1 MKNTRPC
8 VHLFRRLLIA
18 VFATTLTV
26 SIFAGPLEE
35 LHEANESE
43 ARLDLDLVY
52 QVFNDAILTH
62 RMLDPA
68 LDELRDIG
76 ENTDLSARTRAKS
89 YLSMAHLYWRYGHFD
104 SAIEV
109 ADKAIELE
117 ETTDGTLLK
126 ARLLDAQGQRGDAVE
141 WYQKTLEL
149 TELPEEQ
156 KFIRIRLAMID
167 VQPTNVEALI
177 SLATEEDQE
186 FKNRAALTLA
196 VLGHPTDAVDLYQP
210 NPESKYYF
218 RQLLR
223 ITEWAILCE
232 DYELAQENAW
242 RAYETAETRFDALY
256 ALTLVDEA
264 YRKAD
269 SLEELLVALNEKQD
283 KDRDLTDLNIDLLS
297 DSERYDEAI
306 ALFQSMNANP
316 EDLSTRYRLLQ
327 IYDVARR
334 TDEMVSEY
342 RRLIRE
348 EPDTVLWYS
357 GLASHFVSV
366 AQPEESLKVWHLL
379 EENNSDNID
388 VLTHGGRYMSQMGF
402 EEEAMAIVERHGET
416 HGPTT
421 TGQIFLFEAHLA
433 NGRYDEATAELEE
446 LTEALPENSGDLRTV
461 ADAYERL
468 QRFDLALDVFV
479 KVRESEEGELGY
491 DDRMRLAWLE
501 SVAGNR
507 EEAMRLWQDIWVRE
521 DTPARR
527 KFAEAQFLLLAAELN
542 KLATIAIDI
551 ERKLYNQEADKNEIN
566 LLVRIYTQVGDAFSA
581 GEVIEEFAKYT
592 DMSEIERLRQV
603 GLVYLQL
610 NEYDKYDKV
619 LRELVEIDEE
629 NRMEHI
635 QNIVL
640 NAVAYTVN
648 EESEDR
654 LEDIFHW
661 LEELRKY
668 DHDAVAGEFEASVL
682 SMSGFTEEAIESYR
696 LALVQQPEN
705 SDNMLLMGELLKES
719 DRQNEA
725 VAIFQYIAEHAKN
738 DNEFVVAID
747 GILNMIGQ
755 QGWGQRLGYNR
766 QAVFKWAHRIILER
780 ITQREDKFY
789 LYSLL
794 SEIATEFL
802 DTESEFVAIENSISQ
817 AGIRRLSVLRELVT
831 MSTPGQG
838 YFYYGRSVNDPDR
851 QITYGR
857 RLIGLRQQLPPEVYI
872 SIAKTLLSQDDQLGA
887 EKALDL
893 IQDITGDL
901 DVNQT
906 KADLFQE
913 AGFYKKALAFYSHAL
928 ALNQNNLLLL
938 IKTAALRE
946 GNGQDEVA
954 ADLYMKGM
962 LNVLRSQPAQL
973 YAGVPVSGSSMGWGG
988 PQNTSVNRDYNTYYE
1003 PLIQGLIATWP
1014 SDPVKSEQQFE
1025 ALHEFF
1031 VDELEYIQTL
1041 PEREE
1046 GMQITSFSRLDYFC
1060 RFVRR
1065 LCSVLEHVEFA
1076 HAMDLELASVF
1087 LKETSEESD
1096 ADSDEGEGEVD
1107 ATVSSAISMI
1117 QSMGATMGVAIPIPG
1132 NITSLIAAELG
1143 VEVSG
1148 SEGFVDYLRGEYEAN
1163 GLYMSDELE
1172 ELLGDDSEEIATDSD
1187 EDTDLLSEE
1196 LDKAIDAKDVERTAR
1211 LLNVV
1216 EPSKPVAQI
1225 FYEFLDE
1232 PEMDES
1238 IPSPFNRG
1246 MFSMANPRDVLGYA
1260 RSILGE
1266 REYVRMVPVI
1276 TGKLQGEPAQL
1287 LGMIMSNPELVAQL
1301 EEVVGPFFR
1310 DFDEIK
1316 VILEDPDNMAMRQD
1330 LHYSMSGLWRYIQSR
1345 DNPNDSV
1352 EFYQYVVDSIPAD
1365 PPPYQSH
1372 VYPMSEVHKELVKLD
1387 LNGSQ
1392 RRSLQAAALDLVK
1405 SIDFQDEYVLNA
1417 VWQLVAIFDAHPD
1430 NLDVLVKVY
1439 EAVNERLPQDWKLGE
1454 ILTAY
1459 YEGSKQ
1465 EAFQSLL
1472 DLDLGGNL
1480 VWEVRNVI
1488 GNLFQEEILALIQ
1501 QVIDGECLSEE
1512 LTAKLDEIAHYGFNS
1527 LGNDRQAYEALARD
1541 YARGLMRCFPEDT
1554 SHEIELLMSAIY
1566 DDDAEEVRS
1575 LFSSVYSRDKSN
1587 ESIRT
1592 AFFFWNKQREFYVD
1606 ALNIATDGGP
1616 DLRNQEILEDII
1628 ARNAEN
1634 VRSGGTEN
1642 YILQQMIPIELRPT
1656 DEFAPPPIVEQL
1668 PKNVARA
1675 ATKIG
1680 ELSETATHADAAE
1693 AVRLFWRNINLRNL
1707 DNSSPFGM
1715 GGSNTLMF
1723 LDWPVD
1729 FEESGHI
1736 NFYGYGYYGQGP
1748 VAVNWSSYIG
1758 LSDVQ
1763 YGPRTDY
1770 ERLLDRTIK
1779 TFPLGRELELL
1790 LRSQNN
1796 PYDPYQYRYFY
1807 GSQTDEKSRWYEVIR
1822 AAYGHHPEDLQQ
1834 RLQELTDKI
1843 LTGLANEHEFMM
1855 WMHLSNESQTQ
1866 PSTEVITKF
1875 EEWAGGIDT
1884 PTQPQLVNIARFFA
1898 GLEEWGHAIEVY
1910 KLLVVN
1916 RADFN
1921 EFQGGRY
1928 YGPSSNQP
1936 LSLALIFED
1945 VIEWLPSDE
1954 SKKFIRDVL
1963 PVVQRFDDMEI
1974 GQFMSDLFNI
1984 EVLAKVFPPEEIFEL
1999 ASEIRASTTLPS
2011 NHNTPLKPFEALPL
2025 IAGIEILIDAS
2036 EYNDALGRIQQLI
2049 SKESIASSSDSGDIS
2064 MVRFSP
2070 FGSLNDFYYLDNL
2083 VREFSS
2089 SLGISVPRLQNN
2101 SNDGFNSSAQ
2111 LLFAMHDR
2119 LFDFENETWM
2129 DRLTDGLA
2137 QLLDDESVEQTTVI
2151 ELLAVLYNEFYKLE
2165 KFERSSALA
2174 ARLSQWLTDNLET
2187 LSETNVAPFAY
2198 LAIQAEF
2205 SLTPTLFSKML
2216 RIGYFSTEQRITLIQ
2231 KLRETNSPEEIFLAI
2246 QEIPVDTSGLSM
2258 LKELREVGALAN
2270 KEEFVSDLDA
2280 RIEVLQTA
2288 LATLEIRV
2296 L

>member
-1 MKNTRPC
+1 MKNTLPH
-8 VHLFRRLLIA
+8 VHLFHRLLIT
-18 VFATTLTV
+18 VIATTLTV
-26 SIFAGPLEE
+26 SSFAGPLEE
-35 LHEANESE
+35 LLEANKSE
-43 ARLDLDLVY
+43 ERLDLDLVY

-62 RMLDPA
+62 RSLDPV
-68 LDELRDIG
+68 LDELSDVG
-76 ENTDLSARTRAKS
+76 ENADLSEHARVKS

-104 SAIEV
+104 NAIEV
-109 ADKAIELE
+109 ADKAIELN

-149 TELPEEQ
+149 TQLPDEQ

-177 SLATEEDQE
+177 NLAADEDQE

-210 NPESKYYF
+210 NPASKYYF

-232 DYELAQENAW
+232 NFELAQQNAW
-242 RAYETAETRFDALY
+242 LAYETAETRFDALY

-264 YRKAD
+264 YRKSE
-269 SLEELLVALNEKQD
+269 SLEELLVALNERQD
-283 KDRDLTDLNIDLLS
+283 KDRDLTDLHIDLLS

-334 TDEMVSEY
+334 TDEMVAEY

-366 AQPEESLKVWHLL
+366 AQPEESLNVWYLL
-379 EENNSDNID
+379 EENNPDNID
-388 VLTHGGRYMSQMGF
+388 ILTHGGRYMSQMGF
-402 EEEAMAIVERHGET
+402 EEEAMAIVERHREK
-416 HGPTT
+416 HGPVT

-446 LTEALPENSGDLRTV
+446 LSEALPENSGDLRTV

-468 QRFDLALDVFV
+468 QRFDLALEVFV

-507 EEAMRLWQDIWVRE
+507 EEAMRLWQDIWLRE

-527 KFAEAQFLLLAAELN
+527 QFAEAQFLLLAAELN
-542 KLATIAIDI
+542 QLATIAIEI

-566 LLVRIYTQVGDAFSA
+566 LLVRIYTQVSDAFSA
-581 GEVIEEFAKYT
+581 SEVIEEFAKYT
-592 DMSEIERLRQV
+592 DMPETERLRQV

-610 NEYDKYDKV
+610 NEYDKYDKI

-640 NAVAYTVN
+640 NAVAFTVN

-654 LEDIFHW
+654 LEDIFYW

-668 DHDAVAGEFEASVL
+668 DHDAVTGEFEASVL

-719 DRQNEA
+719 DRQTEA
-725 VAIFQYIAEHAKN
+725 VAIFQYIAEHAKD

-755 QGWGQRLGYNR
+755 QRFGQRLAFNR
-766 QAVFKWAHRIILER
+766 QAAFKWAHRIILER
-780 ITQREDKFY
+780 ITQKEDKFY
-789 LYSLL
+789 LYTLL
-794 SEIATEFL
+794 AEIATEFL
-802 DTESEFVAIENSISQ
+802 DTESEFVAVENSISQ

-838 YFYYGRSVNDPDR
+838 YFFYGRSVNDPDR

-1014 SDPVKSEQQFE
+1014 EDPVKSAQQFE
-1025 ALHEFF
+1025 TLHEFF

-1046 GMQITSFSRLDYFC
+1046 GLQITSFSRLDYFC

-1065 LCSVLEHVEFA
+1065 LCSVLERVEFA

-1096 ADSDEGEGEVD
+1096 TDSSEDEVD
-1107 ATVSSAISMI
+1107 PAVASAMSMI
-1117 QSMGATMGVAIPIPG
+1117 RSMGVAMPV
-1132 NITSLIAAELG
+1132 NISAMIAAEMG
-1143 VEVSG
+1143 VETNGVAS
-1148 SEGFVDYLRGEYEAN
+1148 FADYLRGEYEAN
-1163 GLYMSDELE
+1163 GLYLSDELL
-1172 ELLGDDSEEIATDSD
+1172 ELLDDTSEEIVAESD
-1187 EDTDLLSEE
+1187 EEGDLLSQE
-1196 LDKAIDAKDVERTAR
+1196 LQKAIDAKDVERTAR
-1211 LLNVV
+1211 LLNIV
-1216 EPSKPVAQI
+1216 ESSKPVAQI
-1225 FYEFLDE
+1225 FYEFLDQ
-1232 PEMDES
+1232 PELDES
-1238 IPSPFNRG
+1238 VPNPFGRG
-1246 MFSMANPRDVLGYA
+1246 MFAMVNPRDVLGYA

-1276 TGKLQGEPAQL
+1276 TGKLQAEPSQL
-1287 LGMIMSNPELVAQL
+1287 LGTIMSDPELIAEL

-1310 DFDEIK
+1310 NFDEIK
-1316 VILEDPDNMAMRQD
+1316 VILEEPDNTDARRSLQ
-1330 LHYSMSGLWRYIQSR
+1330 YGSMGLWYYIQAR
-1345 DNPNDSV
+1345 DNTNESI
-1352 EFYQYVVDSIPAD
+1352 EFYEYVVESIPPD
-1365 PPPYQSH
+1365 PPPYQPH
-1372 VYPMSEVHKELVKLD
+1372 VRTLSEIYRELVKLD
-1387 LNGSQ
+1387 LTGSQ
-1392 RRSLQAAALDLVK
+1392 RKRLQTATLELVK
-1405 SIDFQDEYVLNA
+1405 TIDFQQEYVA
-1417 VWQLVAIFDAHPD
+1417 RSIWELVAIFDAHPD
-1430 NLDVLVKVY
+1430 NLNVLLTVY
-1439 EAVNERLPQDWKLGE
+1439 EAVDQRQSEDWKLEE
-1454 ILTAY
+1454 ILPAY

-1465 EAFQSLL
+1465 EAFLTLL
-1472 DLDLGGNL
+1472 DMNPSEQIVWAIPNILGS
-1480 VWEVRNVI
+1480 
-1488 GNLFQEEILALIQ
+1488 LFQDEIIATVQQMVEGECISEEQVAKLQEVIPYRLSRFNNDSQARQKLQTDFTRGLIQ
-1501 QVIDGECLSEE
+1501 
-1512 LTAKLDEIAHYGFNS
+1512 
-1527 LGNDRQAYEALARD
+1527 
-1541 YARGLMRCFPEDT
+1541 CFPEET
-1554 SHEIELLMSAIY
+1554 MYRTELL
-1566 DDDAEEVRS
+1566 RS
-1575 LFSSVYSRDKSN
+1575 TLNSNDVQSTRELFSEVYELDKEN
-1587 ESIRT
+1587 ESIR
-1592 AFFFWNKQREFYVD
+1592 AAYFFWNKLREFYDD
-1606 ALNIATDGGP
+1606 ALKVATDGGP
-1616 DLRNQEILEDII
+1616 DLRNREILEDIV
-1628 ARNAEN
+1628 ARNSEN
-1634 VRSGGTEN
+1634 IRNGGADA
-1642 YILQQMIPIELRPT
+1642 YLLMRLIPSELRQT
-1656 DEFAPPPIVEQL
+1656 DEFSAPPIIDRY

-1675 ATKIG
+1675 ATKIL
-1680 ELSETATHADAAE
+1680 ELDQTATATEAAE
-1693 AVRLFWRNINLRNL
+1693 AVRLFWRNINLQSL
-1707 DNSSPFGM
+1707 DTSSPYSM
-1715 GGSNTLMF
+1715 GGSTTLMF

-1729 FEESGHI
+1729 FEESGHVS
-1736 NFYGYGYYGQGP
+1736 FYGSGFYSPGN
-1748 VAVNWSSYIG
+1748 VAVNWSTYASSSNI
-1758 LSDVQ
+1758 Q
-1763 YGPRTDY
+1763 YGRQTDY

-1779 TFPLGRELELL
+1779 TYPLGRELELL

-1822 AAYGHHPEDLQQ
+1822 NAYGHHPDDLKQ

-1843 LTGLANEHEFMM
+1843 LTGRANEHEFMM
-1855 WMHLSNESQTQ
+1855 WMHLLNESQTQ
-1866 PSTEVITKF
+1866 PSVEVITEF
-1875 EEWAGGIDT
+1875 EEWAGAIDV
-1884 PTQPQLVNIARFFA
+1884 PTQPQLINIARFFA
-1898 GLEEWGHAIEVY
+1898 GLGEWEQAIEVY

-1921 EFQGGRY
+1921 EFQDNRY

-1936 LSLALIFED
+1936 LSIALILDD
-1945 VIEWLPSDE
+1945 VIKALPLDE
-1954 SKKFIRDVL
+1954 SRKFIRNVL
-1963 PVVQRFDDMEI
+1963 PVIQRFDDEDI
-1974 GQFMSDLFNI
+1974 GRFISDLFNL
-1984 EVLAKVFPPEEIFEL
+1984 EVLAKVFQPEEIFEL
-1999 ASEIRASTTLPS
+1999 AREIRATTTLP
-2011 NHNTPLKPFEALPL
+2011 NDHNTPLKPFEALPL
-2025 IAGIEILIDAS
+2025 IAGIQIQIDAS
-2036 EYNDALGRIQQLI
+2036 EYNVALNQIRQLT
-2049 SKESIASSSDSGDIS
+2049 SKENVASSSDSGDRNID
-2064 MVRFSP
+2064 RFSP
-2070 FGSLNDFYYLDNL
+2070 FGYVNDFYYVDNMI
-2083 VREFSS
+2083 REFSN
-2089 SLGISVPRLQNN
+2089 SLGISVPQLQNMA
-2101 SNDGFNSSAQ
+2101 SDGFTSSAQ
-2111 LLFAMHDR
+2111 LLFALRDK
-2119 LFDFENETWM
+2119 LFDFENGTWM
-2129 DRLTDGLA
+2129 DRLSNGLL
-2137 QLLDDESVEQTTVI
+2137 QLLEDDSVEQTTVV
-2151 ELLAVLYNEFYKLE
+2151 ELLAVMYNEYYKLE
-2165 KFERSSALA
+2165 KYESSNALA
-2174 ARLSQWLTDNLET
+2174 TSLSQWLIDNLES
-2187 LSETNVAPFAY
+2187 LSETDLVPFAY
-2198 LAIQAEF
+2198 LASQAEF
-2205 SLTPTLFSKML
+2205 SLTPSLFSRML
-2216 RIGYFSTEQRITLIQ
+2216 RFGYFSTEQRITLIQ
-2231 KLRETNSPEEIFLAI
+2231 KLRETSNPEDVFLAV
-2246 QEIPVDTSGLSM
+2246 QEISIETSGLSM
-2258 LKELREVGALAN
+2258 LKELREVGASVN
-2270 KEEFVSDLDA
+2270 QEEFVANLDA
-2280 RIEVLQTA
+2280 RIEVLESA
-2288 LATLEIRV
+2288 LSTLEIRV

>member
-1 MKNTRPC
+1 MKNTFPRTQ
-8 VHLFRRLLIA
+8 LFCRLLTL
-18 VFATTLTV
+18 VLTTTLTLSV
-26 SIFAGPLEE
+26 FAAPLED
-35 LHEANESE
+35 LHEANTSDE
-43 ARLDLDLVY
+43 RLDLDLVY
-52 QVFNDAILTH
+52 QVFNDVILTV
-62 RMLDPA
+62 RVLDPA
-68 LDELRDIG
+68 LDELRDVA
-76 ENTDLSARTRAKS
+76 ENTEVSESTRAKS

-109 ADKAIELE
+109 ADKAIELV

-126 ARLLDAQGQRGDAVE
+126 ARLLDAQGLRGDAIE

-149 TELPEEQ
+149 TQLPEEQ

-167 VQPTNVEALI
+167 VQPTNVDALI
-177 SLATEEDQE
+177 SLAAAEDQE

-232 DYELAQENAW
+232 DYALAQDNAW
-242 RAYETAETRFDALY
+242 LAYETAETRFDALY

-264 YRKAD
+264 YRKAEN
-269 SLEELLVALNEKQD
+269 LEELLVALNERQD
-283 KDRDLTDLNIDLLS
+283 KDRDLTDLHIDLLS

-316 EDLSTRYRLLQ
+316 EDLTTRYRLLQ

-334 TDEMVSEY
+334 TDEMVAEY

-366 AQPEESLKVWHLL
+366 AQPEESLSVWHLL
-379 EENNSDNID
+379 EENNPDNID
-388 VLTHGGRYMSQMGF
+388 ILTHGGRYMTQMGF
-402 EEEAMAIVERHGET
+402 EEQAMAIVERHREK

-421 TGQIFLFEAHLA
+421 TGQIFLFEAHLG

-479 KVRESEEGELGY
+479 KVRESEDGELGY

-507 EEAMRLWQDIWVRE
+507 EEAMRLWQDIWVQE

-527 KFAEAQFLLLAAELN
+527 QFAEAQFLLIAAELN
-542 KLATIAIDI
+542 QLATIAIDI

-581 GEVIEEFAKYT
+581 SEVIEEFAKYT
-592 DMSEIERLRQV
+592 DMSEVDRLRQI

-610 NEYDKYDKV
+610 NEYDKYDKT

-629 NRMEHI
+629 SRMEHI

-719 DRQNEA
+719 DRQAEA
-725 VAIFQYIAEHAKN
+725 VAIFQYIAEHAKD

-755 QGWGQRLGYNR
+755 QRFGQRLAFNR
-766 QAVFKWAHRIILER
+766 QAAFKWAHRIILER
-780 ITQREDKFY
+780 ITQKEDKYY
-789 LYSLL
+789 LYTLL
-794 SEIATEFL
+794 AEIATEFL
-802 DTESEFVAIENSISQ
+802 DTESEFVAVENSISQ

-831 MSTPGQG
+831 MSTPNQG
-838 YFYYGRSVNDPDR
+838 YFYNGRSVNDPDR

-872 SIAKTLLSQDDQLGA
+872 SIAKTLLGQDDQLGA

-938 IKTAALRE
+938 VKTAALRE

-1014 SDPVKSEQQFE
+1014 VDPVKSEEQFE
-1025 ALHEFF
+1025 SLHEFF

-1065 LCSVLEHVEFA
+1065 LCSVLERVEFA

-1087 LKETSEESD
+1087 LKETSDEPSAE
-1096 ADSDEGEGEVD
+1096 EGEEETD
-1107 ATVSSAISMI
+1107 AAVSSATSVIR
-1117 QSMGATMGVAIPIPG
+1117 SMGATMGVVIPL
-1132 NITSLIAAELG
+1132 NITSMIAAELG
-1143 VEVSG
+1143 GEADGGAS
-1148 SEGFVDYLRGEYEAN
+1148 FIDYLRGEYKAN
-1163 GLYMSDELE
+1163 GLYLSEELK
-1172 ELLGDDSEEIATDSD
+1172 ELLGDTSEEIAAESQ
-1187 EDTDLLSEE
+1187 EDTDLLSDE
-1196 LDKAIDAKDVERTAR
+1196 LDKAIDVKDVERTAR
-1211 LLNVV
+1211 LLNIV
-1216 EPSKPVAQI
+1216 EPSQPVAQI
-1225 FYEFLDE
+1225 FYKFLDE
-1232 PEMDES
+1232 PEVDES
-1238 IPSPFNRG
+1238 LPGTVNRK
-1246 MFSMANPRDVLGYA
+1246 MFSMVNPRDVLGYA
-1260 RSILGE
+1260 RAILGE
-1266 REYVRMVPVI
+1266 SEYVRMVPVI
-1276 TGKLQGEPAQL
+1276 TGKLQGEPSEL
-1287 LGMIMSNPELVAQL
+1287 IGLIMSDPELVAQL

-1316 VILEDPDNMAMRQD
+1316 AIFEEPDNAGMRQS
-1330 LHYSMSGLWRYIQSR
+1330 LQYGNQGLWQYIQAR
-1345 DNPNDSV
+1345 ENPDESV
-1352 EFYQYVVDSIPAD
+1352 DFYQYVVESIPPD
-1365 PPPYQSH
+1365 PPPYQPH
-1372 VYPMSEVHKELVKLD
+1372 VRTLSQFYRQLVKLD

-1392 RRSLQAAALDLVK
+1392 RKRLQAATLDLVK
-1405 SIDFQDEYVLNA
+1405 TIDFQDEYVEQL
-1417 VWQLVAIFDAHPD
+1417 VWELVAIFDAHPN
-1430 NLDVLVKVY
+1430 NLDLLLTVNK
-1439 EAVNERLPQDWKLGE
+1439 AVDERRSEDWKLDE
-1454 ILTAY
+1454 ILPEY

-1465 EAFQSLL
+1465 EAFLALL
-1472 DLDLGGNL
+1472 ELNPSERISWAIPRILGA
-1480 VWEVRNVI
+1480 
-1488 GNLFQEEILALIQ
+1488 LFQDEILATVQ
-1501 QVIDGECLSEE
+1501 QMADGECITEE
-1512 LTAKLDEIAHYGFNS
+1512 QVAKLQNVIPYGLNRFN
-1527 LGNDRQAYEALARD
+1527 NDPQARTKLRTD
-1541 YARGLMRCFPEDT
+1541 FTRGLMQCFPDES
-1554 SHEIELLMSAIY
+1554 SHRIELLSSTLNSN
-1566 DDDAEEVRS
+1566 DVLRTQELFNEVYE
-1575 LFSSVYSRDKSN
+1575 LDKTN

-1592 AFFFWNKQREFYVD
+1592 AYFFWNKQREFYDD
-1606 ALNIATDGGP
+1606 ALQVATDGGP
-1616 DLRNQEILEDII
+1616 DLRNREIMEDII

-1634 VRSGGTEN
+1634 VRIGGAEAYLLN
-1642 YILQQMIPIELRPT
+1642 RLIPSELRPT
-1656 DEFAPPPIVEQL
+1656 NEFSAPPIVDRY

-1675 ATKIG
+1675 ANKIV
-1680 ELSETATHADAAE
+1680 ELEETATATEAAE
-1693 AVRLFWRNINLRNL
+1693 AIRLFWRNINLQSL
-1707 DNSSPFGM
+1707 DTSSPYSI

-1729 FEESGHI
+1729 FEESG
-1736 NFYGYGYYGQGP
+1736 NVSFYGSSYYGP
-1748 VAVNWSSYIG
+1748 SRVATNWSTYLSY
-1758 LSDVQ
+1758 SNYPYQ
-1763 YGPRTDY
+1763 SRNDY
-1770 ERLLDRTIK
+1770 ERLLDHTIK

-1807 GSQTDEKSRWYEVIR
+1807 GNQTDEKSRWYEVIR
-1822 AAYGHHPEDLQQ
+1822 AAYGHHPDDLKQ

-1843 LTGLANEHEFMM
+1843 LASRANEHEFMM

-1866 PSTEVITKF
+1866 PPVEVIAKF
-1875 EEWAGGIDT
+1875 EEWVSGIDT
-1884 PTQPQLVNIARFFA
+1884 PTQPQLINVARFFA
-1898 GLEEWGHAIEVY
+1898 GLGEWEHAIDVY

-1921 EFQGGRY
+1921 EFRGGRY

-1936 LSLALIFED
+1936 LSLALIFDD
-1945 VIEWLPSDE
+1945 VIKWIPLNE
-1954 SKKFIRDVL
+1954 SRKFIRDVL
-1963 PVVQRFDDMEI
+1963 PVAQRFDDMEI
-1974 GQFMSDLFNI
+1974 GQFMSDFFNM
-1984 EVLAKVFPPEEIFEL
+1984 EVLAKVFQPEEIFEL
-1999 ASEIRASTTLPS
+1999 ASEVRASTTVPNIHTS
-2011 NHNTPLKPFEALPL
+2011 PLKPFEALPL
-2025 IAGIEILIDAS
+2025 IAGIEVQIDTS
-2036 EYNDALGRIQQLI
+2036 EYNEALDQVQQLI
-2049 SKESIASSSDSGDIS
+2049 SKDNIASSSDSGDVS
-2064 MVRFSP
+2064 MDRFSP
-2070 FGSLNDFYYLDNL
+2070 FGNVNDFYYLENM
-2083 VREFSS
+2083 VREFTN
-2089 SLGISVPRLQNN
+2089 SLGISIPQLQNA
-2101 SNDGFNSSAQ
+2101 SSDGFISSAQ
-2111 LLFAMHDR
+2111 ILFALRDR
-2119 LFDFENETWM
+2119 LFDFDNGTWM
-2129 DRLTDGLA
+2129 DRLTDGLI
-2137 QLLDDESVEQTTVI
+2137 QLIEDDTVEQTIVV
-2151 ELLAVLYNEFYKLE
+2151 ELLAVLYNEYYKLE
-2165 KFERSSALA
+2165 KFESSSALA
-2174 ARLSQWLTDNLET
+2174 NTLSRWLTNNLDSLAET
-2187 LSETNVAPFAY
+2187 DLVPFAY
-2198 LAIQAEF
+2198 LAQQAEF
-2205 SLTPTLFSKML
+2205 SLTPMLFTKML
-2216 RIGYFSTEQRITLIQ
+2216 QFGYFSTEQRITLIQ
-2231 KLRETNSPEEIFLAI
+2231 KLRETGDPEDVFLVV
-2246 QEIPVDTSGLSM
+2246 QEIPVETSGLSM
-2258 LKELREVGALAN
+2258 LKELREVGLLAN
-2270 KEEFVSDLDA
+2270 ETEFVANLDA
-2280 RIEVLQTA
+2280 RIKVLETA
-2288 LATLEIRV
+2288 LASLEIRV

>member
-1 MKNTRPC
+1 MKYTRPRIQ
-8 VHLFRRLLIA
+8 LFRRLLTL
-18 VFATTLTV
+18 VLTTTLTV
-26 SIFAGPLEE
+26 SIFAAPLED
-35 LHEANESE
+35 LHEANTSDE
-43 ARLDLDLVY
+43 RLDLDLVY
-52 QVFNDAILTH
+52 QVFNDVILTD
-62 RMLDPA
+62 RVLDPA
-68 LDELRDIG
+68 LDELRDIA
-76 ENTDLSARTRAKS
+76 ENTEVNDSTRAKS

-109 ADKAIELE
+109 ADKAIELI

-126 ARLLDAQGQRGDAVE
+126 ARLLDAQGLRGDAIE

-149 TELPEEQ
+149 TQLPEEQ

-167 VQPTNVEALI
+167 VQPTNVDALI
-177 SLATEEDQE
+177 SLAAEEDQE

-232 DYELAQENAW
+232 DYALAQDNAW
-242 RAYETAETRFDALY
+242 LAYETAETRFDALY

-264 YRKAD
+264 YRKAEN
-269 SLEELLVALNEKQD
+269 LEELLVALNERQD
-283 KDRDLTDLNIDLLS
+283 KDRDLTDLHIDLLS

-316 EDLSTRYRLLQ
+316 EDLTTRYRLLQ

-334 TDEMVSEY
+334 TDEMVAEY

-348 EPDTVLWYS
+348 EPNTVLWYS

-366 AQPEESLKVWHLL
+366 AQPEESLNVWHLL
-379 EENNSDNID
+379 EENNPDNID
-388 VLTHGGRYMSQMGF
+388 ILTHGGRYMTQMGF
-402 EEEAMAIVERHGET
+402 EEQAMAIVERHREK

-421 TGQIFLFEAHLA
+421 TGQIFLFEAHLG

-479 KVRESEEGELGY
+479 KVRESEDGELGY

-507 EEAMRLWQDIWVRE
+507 EEAMRLWQDIWVQE

-527 KFAEAQFLLLAAELN
+527 QFAEAQFLLIAAELN
-542 KLATIAIDI
+542 QLATIAIDI

-581 GEVIEEFAKYT
+581 SEVIEEFAKYT
-592 DMSEIERLRQV
+592 DMSEVDRLRQI

-610 NEYDKYDKV
+610 NEYDKYDKT

-629 NRMEHI
+629 SRMEHI

-654 LEDIFHW
+654 LEDIFYW

-719 DRQNEA
+719 DRQAEA
-725 VAIFQYIAEHAKN
+725 VAIFQYIAEHAKD

-755 QGWGQRLGYNR
+755 ERFGQRIAYNR

-780 ITQREDKFY
+780 ITQKEDKFY
-789 LYSLL
+789 LYTLL
-794 SEIATEFL
+794 SEIAVEFL
-802 DTESEFVAIENSISQ
+802 DTESEFVAVENSISQ

-838 YFYYGRSVNDPDR
+838 FFYYGRSVNDPDR

-938 IKTAALRE
+938 VKTAALRE

-1014 SDPVKSEQQFE
+1014 SDPVKSEEQFK

-1065 LCSVLEHVEFA
+1065 LCSVLERVEFA
-1076 HAMDLELASVF
+1076 HAMDLELAGVF
-1087 LKETSEESD
+1087 LKETTEEPDSESD
-1096 ADSDEGEGEVD
+1096 EVVVD
-1107 ATVSSAISMI
+1107 LAMASAMNMI
-1117 QSMGATMGVAIPIPG
+1117 RSMGVALPL
-1132 NITSLIAAELG
+1132 NFSSMIAAEMGL
-1143 VEVSG
+1143 EVNG
-1148 SEGFVDYLRGEYEAN
+1148 STNFEDYLRDEYEAN
-1163 GLYMSDELE
+1163 GLYLSDELK
-1172 ELLGDDSEEIATDSD
+1172 ELLGDTSEEIAAESE
-1187 EDTDLLSEE
+1187 EDTDLLADE
-1196 LDKAIDAKDVERTAR
+1196 LDNAIETKNVERTAR
-1211 LLNVV
+1211 LLSIV
-1216 EPSKPVAQI
+1216 EPPKPVAQI
-1225 FYEFLDE
+1225 FYEFLDV
-1232 PEMDES
+1232 PELEQS
-1238 IPSPFNRG
+1238 IPSAMMLG
-1246 MFSMANPRDVLGYA
+1246 MLSFAANPREVLGYA
-1260 RSILGE
+1260 RAILGE
-1266 REYVRMVPVI
+1266 SEYNRMAPMI
-1276 TGKLQGEPAQL
+1276 AGKLRGDPTQL
-1287 LGMIMSNPELVAQL
+1287 LALLSSDPAFVAEL
-1301 EEVVGPFFR
+1301 EEEVGPFFQS
-1310 DFDEIK
+1310 FDDIK
-1316 VILEDPDNMAMRQD
+1316 AMLEEPDNALIRESL
-1330 LHYSMSGLWRYIQSR
+1330 LHGGGGVWQYIQSR
-1345 DNPNDSV
+1345 DNPKESV
-1352 EFYQYVVDSIPAD
+1352 EFFQYVIDTIPPD

-1372 VYPMSEVHKELVKLD
+1372 VYFLSEVYRELIRLD

-1392 RRSLQAAALDLVK
+1392 RRSLQAAAIDLVRT
-1405 SIDFQDEYVLNA
+1405 IDFQDEYVLRN
-1417 VWQLVAIFDAHPD
+1417 VWLLVAVFDAPSE
-1430 NLDVLVKVY
+1430 NVDVLVNVY
-1439 EAVNERLPQDWKLGE
+1439 EAVAERNTQDWKLDE
-1454 ILTAY
+1454 ILRAY
-1459 YEGSKQ
+1459 YEGSKH
-1465 EAFQSLL
+1465 EAFQILM
-1472 DLDLGGNL
+1472 DLELGQNL
-1480 VWEVRNVI
+1480 IWEVRSVI
-1488 GNLFQEEILALIQ
+1488 GGLFQEEIRAMIQ

-1512 LTAKLDEIAHYGFNS
+1512 QTAKLDEVAHYGFSTYPNNGQTHG
-1527 LGNDRQAYEALARD
+1527 LQAKD
-1541 YARGLMRCFPEDT
+1541 YARALMQCFPEDT
-1554 SHEIELLMSAIY
+1554 SYETELLMSSIY
-1566 DDDAEEVRS
+1566 DDGDEEVRD
-1575 LFSSVYSRDKSN
+1575 LFSSVYARDKTN

-1592 AFFFWNKQREFYVD
+1592 AFFFWNKQREFFVD
-1606 ALNIATDGGP
+1606 ALKIATDGGP

-1634 VRSGGTEN
+1634 VRTGGTEH
-1642 YILQQMIPIELRPT
+1642 YILQSLIPSELRQT
-1656 DEFAPPPIVEQL
+1656 DEFFGPPIVDRF

-1680 ELSETATHADAAE
+1680 ELDESATQADAAE
-1693 AVRLFWRNINLRNL
+1693 AIRLFWRNINLQSL
-1707 DNSSPFGM
+1707 DTSMQFYM

-1729 FEESGHI
+1729 FEESGHV

-1748 VAVNWSSYIG
+1748 VAVNWSSYINM
-1758 LSDVQ
+1758 SDDQ

-1779 TFPLGRELELL
+1779 IFPLGRELELL

-1796 PYDPYQYRYFY
+1796 PYDPYQYQYFY

-1822 AAYGHHPEDLQQ
+1822 AAYGHHPDDLQK
-1834 RLQELTDKI
+1834 RLQELTTKI

-1866 PSTEVITKF
+1866 PSVEVIAKF
-1875 EEWAGGIDT
+1875 EEWADGIDT
-1884 PTQPQLVNIARFFA
+1884 PTQPQLINIARFFA
-1898 GLEEWGHAIEVY
+1898 GLGEWERASEVY

-1916 RADFN
+1916 RA
-1921 EFQGGRY
+1921 EFKEFMGDVY

-1936 LSLALIFED
+1936 LSISHILDD
-1945 VIEWLPSDE
+1945 VIEWLPVSD
-1954 SKKFIRDVL
+1954 SRKFIRDIL
-1963 PVVQRFDDMEI
+1963 PVAQRFDDKEI
-1974 GQFMSDLFNI
+1974 GQFISDFFNI
-1984 EVLAKVFPPEEIFEL
+1984 AVLAKVFPPEEIFEL
-1999 ASEIRASTTLPS
+1999 AREVRANTTVPNIHTS
-2011 NHNTPLKPFEALPL
+2011 PLKPFEALPL
-2025 IAGIEILIDAS
+2025 IAGIEVQIAGS
-2036 EYNDALGRIQQLI
+2036 EYNEALDQIQQFL
-2049 SKESIASSSDSGDIS
+2049 SMENIASSSDSGDLS
-2064 MVRFSP
+2064 SEQFNP
-2070 FGSLNDFYYLDNL
+2070 FGRMDEMYVLDNL
-2083 VREFSS
+2083 VREFSN
-2089 SLGISVPRLQNN
+2089 SLGITAPSLISRTGQ
-2101 SNDGFNSSAQ
+2101 GFVSSAE
-2111 LLFAMHDR
+2111 LLFVMR
-2119 LFDFENETWM
+2119 EKMFDFENGTWM
-2129 DRLTDGLA
+2129 DRLTDGLLR
-2137 QLLDDESVEQTTVI
+2137 LLDDETAEQITTV
-2151 ELLAVLYNEFYKLE
+2151 ELLAVLYNEYYKLE
-2165 KFERSSALA
+2165 KFESSTALA
-2174 ARLSQWLTDNLET
+2174 AKLIRWLTDGVDSFSERT
-2187 LSETNVAPFAY
+2187 LVPFAY
-2198 LAIQAEF
+2198 LAVHAEF
-2205 SLTPTLFSKML
+2205 PLTPKLFAKML
-2216 RIGYFSTEQRITLIQ
+2216 SYGQFSTEQLITLIQ
-2231 KLRETNSPEEIFLAI
+2231 KLRDTSNPEEVFLAI
-2246 QEIPVDTSGLSM
+2246 QEIPIEFSGLSV

-2270 KEEFVSDLDA
+2270 EEVYVADLDE
-2280 RIEVLQTA
+2280 RIEA
-2288 LATLEIRV
+2288 LESALDTLELRV

>member
-1 MKNTRPC
+1 MKNILPR
-8 VHLFRRLLIA
+8 VQLFHRLLLA
-18 VFATTLTV
+18 VFATTMSV
-26 SIFAGPLEE
+26 SIFAGPLED
-35 LHEANESE
+35 LHEANTSE
-43 ARLDLDLVY
+43 ERLDLDLVY

-62 RMLDPA
+62 LELNPA
-68 LDELRDIG
+68 LDELRDVA
-76 ENTDLSARTRAKS
+76 ENADVSDRTRAKS

-109 ADKAIELE
+109 ADKAIELV

-126 ARLLDAQGQRGDAVE
+126 ARLLDAQGLRGDAVE

-177 SLATEEDQE
+177 NLATEENQE

-196 VLGHPTDAVDLYQP
+196 VLGHPTDAVNLYQP
-210 NPESKYYF
+210 NPENKYYF

-232 DYELAQENAW
+232 DYEQAQQNAW
-242 RAYETAETRFDALY
+242 LAYDTAETRFDALY

-269 SLEELLVALNEKQD
+269 SLEELLAVLNERQD
-283 KDRDLTDLNIDLLS
+283 KDRDLTDLHIDLLS

-316 EDLSTRYRLLQ
+316 EDLATRYRLLQ

-334 TDEMVSEY
+334 TDEMVAEY

-366 AQPEESLKVWHLL
+366 AQPEESLNVWHLL
-379 EENNSDNID
+379 EENNPDNID
-388 VLTHGGRYMSQMGF
+388 ILTHGGRYMSQMGF
-402 EEEAMAIVERHGET
+402 EEEAMAIVERHREK

-433 NGRYDEATAELEE
+433 DGRYDEATAELEE
-446 LTEALPENSGDLRTV
+446 LTAALPENSGDLRTV

-507 EEAMRLWQDIWVRE
+507 EEAMRLWQEIWIRE

-527 KFAEAQFLLLAAELN
+527 QFAEAQFLLIAAELN

-551 ERKLYNQEADKNEIN
+551 ERKLYNHEADKNEIN
-566 LLVRIYTQVGDAFSA
+566 LLVRIYTEVNDAFSA
-581 GEVIEEFAKYT
+581 REVIEEFAKYT
-592 DMSEIERLRQV
+592 DMSEVERLRQV

-610 NEYDKYDKV
+610 NEYDKYDKI
-619 LRELVEIDEE
+619 LRELVEVDEE

-668 DHDAVAGEFEASVL
+668 DHEAVAGEFEASVL
-682 SMSGFTEEAIESYR
+682 SMSGFTELAIESYR

-719 DRQNEA
+719 DRQSEA
-725 VAIFQYIAEHAKN
+725 VAIFQYIAEHAKD

-755 QGWGQRLGYNR
+755 QRFGQRLAFNR
-766 QAVFKWAHRIILER
+766 QAAFKWAHRIILER
-780 ITQREDKFY
+780 ITQKEDKFY
-789 LYSLL
+789 LYTLL
-794 SEIATEFL
+794 AEIATEFL
-802 DTESEFVAIENSISQ
+802 DTESEFVAVENSISQ

-1014 SDPVKSEQQFE
+1014 SDPVKSEQQFT
-1025 ALHEFF
+1025 ALYEFF

-1046 GMQITSFSRLDYFC
+1046 GMEITSFSRLDYFC

-1065 LCSVLEHVEFA
+1065 LCSVLERVEFA
-1076 HAMDLELASVF
+1076 HTMDLELASVF
-1087 LKETSEESD
+1087 LKEPSDESD
-1096 ADSDEGEGEVD
+1096 SDSDSDESEGEVG
-1107 ATVSSAISMI
+1107 AAVSGAISMI
-1117 QSMGATMGVAIPIPG
+1117 QSMGVAIPV
-1132 NITSLIAAELG
+1132 NITSMIAAELG
-1143 VEVSG
+1143 GEAGG
-1148 SEGFVDYLRGEYEAN
+1148 SASFVDYLRGEYEAN
-1163 GLYMSDELE
+1163 GLYLSDELK
-1172 ELLGDDSEEIATDSD
+1172 ELLGDTDDEIAMDSE

-1196 LDKAIDAKDVERTAR
+1196 LDKAIEAKNVERTAR
-1211 LLNVV
+1211 LLNIV
-1216 EPSKPVAQI
+1216 EPSQPVAQI

-1232 PEMDES
+1232 PEIDES
-1238 IPSPFNRG
+1238 LPSSVNRRL
-1246 MFSMANPRDVLGYA
+1246 FSKVNPRDVLGYA

-1266 REYVRMVPVI
+1266 SEYVRMVPVI
-1276 TGKLQGEPAQL
+1276 TGKLQGEPTQL
-1287 LGMIMSNPELVAQL
+1287 IGMIVSDPELVWQL

-1310 DFDEIK
+1310 NFDEIK
-1316 VILEDPDNMAMRQD
+1316 AILEEPDSAGMRQS
-1330 LHYSMSGLWRYIQSR
+1330 LQYGSMGLWQYIQAREKPDESI
-1345 DNPNDSV
+1345 D
-1352 EFYQYVVDSIPAD
+1352 FYQYVVESIPSD
-1365 PPPYQSH
+1365 PPPYQPHLRTLSQQ
-1372 VYPMSEVHKELVKLD
+1372 YQELVKLD
-1387 LNGSQ
+1387 LNHSQ
-1392 RRSLQAAALDLVK
+1392 RKRLQSATLDLVK
-1405 SIDFQDEYVLNA
+1405 TIDFQDEYVVQL
-1417 VWQLVAIFDAHPD
+1417 VWELVAIFDAHPD
-1430 NLDVLVKVY
+1430 NLEILVTVY
-1439 EAVNERLPQDWKLGE
+1439 EAVNERYSEDWKLEE
-1454 ILTAY
+1454 ILPAY
-1459 YEGSKQ
+1459 YLGSKQ
-1465 EAFQSLL
+1465 DAFLTLL
-1472 DLDLGGNL
+1472 DLNPSERITWAIPRILGS
-1480 VWEVRNVI
+1480 
-1488 GNLFQEEILALIQ
+1488 LFQDEILATIQ
-1501 QVIDGECLSEE
+1501 QMVDGECVTEE
-1512 LTAKLDEIAHYGFNS
+1512 QVAKLQNVIPYGLNQFN
-1527 LGNDRQAYEALARD
+1527 NDPQARAKLRID
-1541 YARGLMRCFPEDT
+1541 FTRGLMQCFPDEPSYRIDLLSST
-1554 SHEIELLMSAIY
+1554 LNSNDVLKTQELFN
-1566 DDDAEEVRS
+1566 EVYE
-1575 LFSSVYSRDKSN
+1575 LDKTN

-1592 AFFFWNKQREFYVD
+1592 AYFFWNKHREFYD
-1606 ALNIATDGGP
+1606 EALKVATDGGP
-1616 DLRNQEILEDII
+1616 DLRNREIMEDII
-1628 ARNAEN
+1628 ARNSENIRIGGAEAYLLS
-1634 VRSGGTEN
+1634 R
-1642 YILQQMIPIELRPT
+1642 LIPSELRPT
-1656 DEFAPPPIVEQL
+1656 NEFTAPPIVDRY

-1675 ATKIG
+1675 ATKIV
-1680 ELSETATHADAAE
+1680 ELDATATATDAAE
-1693 AVRLFWRNINLRNL
+1693 AVRLFWRNINLQSL
-1707 DNSSPFGM
+1707 DTNSPYSI

-1729 FEESGHI
+1729 FEESGHVS
-1736 NFYGYGYYGQGP
+1736 FYGSSYYPQGR
-1748 VAVNWSSYIG
+1748 VAVNWSTYTSY
-1758 LSDVQ
+1758 SDYPFRSQ
-1763 YGPRTDY
+1763 TDY

-1779 TFPLGRELELL
+1779 TFSLGRELELL

-1807 GSQTDEKSRWYEVIR
+1807 GNQTDEKSRWYEVIR
-1822 AAYGHHPEDLQQ
+1822 KAYGHHPNDLQQ

-1843 LTGLANEHEFMM
+1843 LDGRANEHEFMM

-1866 PSTEVITKF
+1866 PSPEVIAKF

-1898 GLEEWGHAIEVY
+1898 GLGEWEHAIEVY

-1921 EFQGGRY
+1921 EFQSGRY
-1928 YGPSSNQP
+1928 YGRSSNQP
-1936 LSLALIFED
+1936 LSLALILDD
-1945 VIEWLPSDE
+1945 VIEWLPLSE
-1954 SKKFIRDVL
+1954 RKKFIRDVL

-1974 GQFMSDLFNI
+1974 GQFMSDFFNL
-1984 EVLAKVFPPEEIFEL
+1984 EVLAKVFQPEEIFEL
-1999 ASEIRASTTLPS
+1999 ASEIRATTTVPS
-2011 NHNTPLKPFEALPL
+2011 SHNESLKPFEALPL
-2025 IAGIEILIDAS
+2025 IAGIEIQIKAS
-2036 EYNDALGRIQQLI
+2036 EYNAALGQIQQLI
-2049 SKESIASSSDSGDIS
+2049 SKENVASSSDSGDVS
-2064 MVRFSP
+2064 MESFSP
-2070 FGSLNDFYYLDNL
+2070 FGYVNDFYYLENMI
-2083 VREFSS
+2083 REFTG
-2089 SLGISVPRLQNN
+2089 SLGITVPQLQN
-2101 SNDGFNSSAQ
+2101 STNDGFISSAQ
-2111 LLFAMHDR
+2111 LLFAMRDR
-2119 LFDFENETWM
+2119 LFDFENGTWM
-2129 DRLTDGLA
+2129 DHLTDGLV
-2137 QLLDDESVEQTTVI
+2137 QLLDNESVEQVTIV
-2151 ELLAVLYNEFYKLE
+2151 ELLAVLYNEYYKLE
-2165 KFERSSALA
+2165 KFESSSALA
-2174 ARLSQWLTDNLET
+2174 NILTRWLTDNLES
-2187 LSETNVAPFAY
+2187 LSETDLIPFAY
-2198 LAIQAEF
+2198 LARQAEF
-2205 SLTPTLFSKML
+2205 SLTPMLFTKML
-2216 RIGYFSTEQRITLIQ
+2216 GYGYFSTEQRITLIQ
-2231 KLRETNSPEEIFLAI
+2231 KLRETSNPEEVFSAV
-2246 QEIPVDTSGLSM
+2246 QEIPVETSGLSM

-2270 KEEFVSDLDA
+2270 KEEFVADLDA
-2280 RIEVLQTA
+2280 RIEVLESA